1 MTGQYTFGDGDVA
14 AERLALVAET
24 FDPATRALLAAAVP
38 PGVGLALDLGCG
50 PGHTTRLVAS
60 VCRPRRTVGLERS
73 EHFATLAR
81 QRYRRTATD
90 IANRTA
96 SDTDTD
102 TDTHA
107 DSGVRSG
114 LGTGVEFAVH
124 DVTEVPL
131 PGAPADLIFARLL
144 LAHLPDPRGLV
155 ERWRTQL
162 APGGVLVLDE
172 IEAMTTPPGVLRRY
186 EELVVALVAAEGGT
200 MCAGPLLADL
210 GGRLPE
216 VDVPAPRAALMYG
229 MNLATWRH
237 EALARGLATDP
248 ELDALAD
255 DLAELADRT
264 DPEAGATA
272 VHWVLRQLV
281 IPSAA

>member
-24 FDPATRALLAAAVP
+24 FDPVTRPFLSEAVP
-38 PGVGLALDLGCG
+38 SGLGLALDLGCG
-50 PGHTTRLVAS
+50 PGYTTRLIAS
-60 VCRPRRTVGLERS
+60 TCRPQRTVGLERS
-73 EHFATLAR
+73 EHFAALAT
-81 QRYRRTATD
+81 RRHGDA
-90 IANRTA
+90 
-96 SDTDTD
+96 
-102 TDTHA
+102 
-107 DSGVRSG
+107 G
-114 LGTGVEFAVH
+114 LGIEFAVH
-124 DVTEVPL
+124 DVTKVPL

-172 IEAMTTPPGVLRRY
+172 IESMTTPPGVLRRY
-186 EELVVALVAAEGGT
+186 EDLVVALVAAEGGT

-216 VDVPAPRAALMYG
+216 VDVPAPRAARMYR

-237 EALARGLATDP
+237 EARSRGLATDA
-248 ELDALAD
+248 ELDTLAADLSALATSD
-255 DLAELADRT
+255 DAAADT
-264 DPEAGATA
+264 TPP

-281 IPSAA
+281 IAAPVL